1 LKKRRILLPV
11 PQSADVN
18 VTPLID
24 IVLVLLIIFMVVS
37 PLVNEKLLTQLA
49 ETISAMD
56 ARPDPTQ
63 IVVRLDRDGAI
74 KINNDT
80 ITPDTYVNAL
90 RERLLRRGAGN
101 KLVLFDADDA
111 AGYGKLVNALDGA
124 RQAGAV
130 TLGFVMPE
138 SKADK

>member
-1 LKKRRILLPV
+1 
-11 PQSADVN
+11 
-18 VTPLID
+18 
-24 IVLVLLIIFMVVS
+24 MVVS
-37 PLVNEKLLTQLA
+37 PLVNERLSTQLA
-49 ETISAMD
+49 ETMTD
-56 ARPDPTQ
+56 VDEARPDPTR

-80 ITPDTYVNAL
+80 ITPDTYVNVL
-90 RERLLRRGAGN
+90 HERLLSRGPGN

-124 RQAGAV
+124 KQAGAV

-138 SKADK
+138 PKADK